1 MLVAL
6 TGGIAAGKSTVAR
19 MFADCGATMVDADGL
34 AREAVAVGSQGLAAV
49 VKEFG
54 PQVLTPDGALDRP
67 ALGKLVFDDESA
79 RRRLEA
85 IVHPEVARLSAE
97 AFATAA
103 QQNPDGLI
111 IYDVPLLVEAG
122 RKAEFDAVVV
132 VEASDIERMNRLRN
146 ERGMTEGE
154 AASRLAAQ
162 ATNEQR
168 RAIADFVVSTE
179 NSLDETRHEV
189 ESVYGKLLASSARS
203 PD

>member
-19 MFADCGATMVDADGL
+19 MFADCGATIVDADGL
-34 AREAVAVGSQGLAAV
+34 AREAVAVGSPGLAAV
-49 VKEFG
+49 VQEFG

-103 QQNPDGLI
+103 QQNPGGLI

-146 ERGMTEGE
+146 ERGLTEGE

-168 RAIADFVVSTE
+168 RVIADFVVSTE

>member
-19 MFADCGATMVDADGL
+19 MFADCGATIVDADGL

-49 VKEFG
+49 VREFG

-103 QQNPDGLI
+103 QQNPGGLI

>member
-19 MFADCGATMVDADGL
+19 MFADCGATIVDADGL
-34 AREAVAVGSQGLAAV
+34 AREAVAVGSPGLAAV
-49 VKEFG
+49 VDEFG
-54 PQVLTPDGALDRP
+54 QQVLTPDGALNRP

-79 RRRLEA
+79 RRRLES
-85 IVHPEVARLSAE
+85 IVHPEVARLSTE

-103 QQNPDGLI
+103 REDPGGLI

-122 RKAEFDAVVV
+122 RTAEFDAVVV
-132 VEASDIERMNRLRN
+132 VEASDDERRKRLQN
-146 ERGMTEGE
+146 ERGLTAGE

-168 RAIADFVVSTE
+168 RAVADFVVSTE
-179 NSLDETRHEV
+179 NSLDETRLEV
-189 ESVYGKLLASSARS
+189 ESVYGKLLASSTGT

>member
-19 MFADCGATMVDADGL
+19 MLADCGATIVDADVL
-34 AREAVAVGSQGLAAV
+34 AREAVAPGSPGLAV
-49 VKEFG
+49 VVREFG
-54 PQVLTPDGALDRP
+54 KQILAPDGALNRP
-67 ALGKLVFDDESA
+67 ALGKIIFDDDSA

-97 AFATAA
+97 AFTAA
-103 QQNPDGLI
+103 AESHPGGVI

-122 RKAEFDAVVV
+122 RKVEFDAVIV
-132 VEASDIERMNRLRN
+132 VEASDALRLQRLTT
-146 ERGMTEGE
+146 ERGLSQEE

-168 RAIADFVVSTE
+168 RAVADFVVSTE
-179 NSLDETRHEV
+179 TSLDETRREV
-189 ESVYGKLLASSARS
+189 ELLYEKLLALSGS
-203 PD
+203 

>member
-19 MFADCGATMVDADGL
+19 MFADCGATIVDADGL

-49 VKEFG
+49 VREFG

-103 QQNPDGLI
+103 QQNPGGLI

-146 ERGMTEGE
+146 ERGLTEGE

>member
-19 MFADCGATMVDADGL
+19 MFADCGATIVDADGL
-34 AREAVAVGSQGLAAV
+34 AREAVALGSPGLAAV
-49 VKEFG
+49 VQEFG
-54 PQVLTPDGALDRP
+54 PEVLTSDGSLDR
-67 ALGKLVFDDESA
+67 ATLGKLVFDDVGA

-103 QQNPDGLI
+103 QQNPGGLI

-146 ERGMTEGE
+146 ERGLTEGE

-189 ESVYGKLLASSARS
+189 ESVYGKLLASSTGS

>member
-19 MFADCGATMVDADGL
+19 MFADCGATIVDADGL

-49 VKEFG
+49 VREFG

-103 QQNPDGLI
+103 QQNPGGLI

-189 ESVYGKLLASSARS
+189 ESVYCKLLASYARS

>member
-19 MFADCGATMVDADGL
+19 MFADCGATVVDADVL
-34 AREAVAVGSQGLAAV
+34 ARAAVAVGSPGLAAV
-49 VKEFG
+49 VAEFG
-54 PQVLTPDGALDRP
+54 AQVLAPDGSLDRP

-103 QQNPDGLI
+103 QQNPSGLI

-132 VEASDIERMNRLRN
+132 VEASENERRKRLRD
-146 ERGMTEGE
+146 ERGLTQGE
-154 AASRLAAQ
+154 AESRLAAQ

-168 RAIADFVVSTE
+168 RAVADYVVSTE
-179 NSLDETRHEV
+179 TSREETRREV
-189 ESVYGKLLASSARS
+189 ETVFRKLVASSTH
-203 PD
+203 PTG

>member
-19 MFADCGATMVDADGL
+19 MFADCGATIVDADGL
-34 AREAVAVGSQGLAAV
+34 AREAVAVGSQGLVAV

-103 QQNPDGLI
+103 QQNPGGLI

-132 VEASDIERMNRLRN
+132 VEASDDERRKRLQN
-146 ERGMTEGE
+146 ERGLTARE

>member
-19 MFADCGATMVDADGL
+19 MFADCGATIVDADGL
-34 AREAVAVGSQGLAAV
+34 AREAVAVGSPGLAAV
-49 VKEFG
+49 VHEFG

-103 QQNPDGLI
+103 QQNPGGLI

-132 VEASDIERMNRLRN
+132 VEASDDVRRQRLRE
-146 ERGMTEGE
+146 ERSLSEEE
-154 AASRLAAQ
+154 ASSRLAAQ
-162 ATNEQR
+162 ATNAQR
-168 RAIADFVVSTE
+168 RAVADFVVSTE
-179 NSLDETRHEV
+179 TSLDQTRHEV
-189 ESVYGKLLASSARS
+189 EIVYGKLVSSS
-203 PD
+203 TGQSG

>member
-1 MLVAL
+1 
-6 TGGIAAGKSTVAR
+6 
-19 MFADCGATMVDADGL
+19 MFADCGATIVDADGL
-34 AREAVAVGSQGLAAV
+34 AREAVAVGSPGLAAV
-49 VKEFG
+49 VQEFG

-97 AFATAA
+97 AFAAA
-103 QQNPDGLI
+103 MQQNPGGLI

-132 VEASDIERMNRLRN
+132 VEASDEERLKRLRD
-146 ERGMTEGE
+146 ERGLTEAE
-154 AASRLAAQ
+154 AASRLTAQ

-168 RAIADFVVSTE
+168 RAVADFVVSTE
-179 NSLDETRHEV
+179 TSLDETRREV
-189 ESVYGKLLASSARS
+189 ESVYASLIAADASQTG
-203 PD
+203 

>member
-19 MFADCGATMVDADGL
+19 MFADCGATIVDADGL
-34 AREAVAVGSQGLAAV
+34 AREAVAVGSPGLAAV
-49 VKEFG
+49 VREFG

-97 AFATAA
+97 AFAAA
-103 QQNPDGLI
+103 EQERPGGVI

-146 ERGMTEGE
+146 ERGLTEGE

-189 ESVYGKLLASSARS
+189 ESVYGKLLASSTGS

>member
-1 MLVAL
+1 MVVAL

-19 MFADCGATMVDADGL
+19 MFADCGATIVDADAL
-34 AREAVAVGSQGLAAV
+34 ARAAVAVGSPGLDAV
-49 VKEFG
+49 VREFG
-54 PQVLTPDGALDRP
+54 ARVLTPDGALDRP

-97 AFATAA
+97 AFAAA
-103 QQNPDGLI
+103 AREKPGGLI

-132 VEASDIERMNRLRN
+132 VEASDEERLKRLRD
-146 ERGMTEGE
+146 ERGLSEGE

-168 RAIADFVVSTE
+168 RAVADFVVSTE
-179 NSLDETRHEV
+179 TSLGETRREV
-189 ESVYGKLLASSARS
+189 ERVYEKLMAAGQAG
-203 PD
+203 

>member
-19 MFADCGATMVDADGL
+19 MFADCGATIVDADGL
-34 AREAVAVGSQGLAAV
+34 AREAVAVGSPGLAAV
-49 VKEFG
+49 VREFG
-54 PQVLTPDGALDRP
+54 PGVLSSDGSLDRP
-67 ALGKLVFDDESA
+67 TLGKLVFDDEGA

-103 QQNPDGLI
+103 QENPGGLV

-132 VEASDIERMNRLRN
+132 VEASDNERLRRLQTV
-146 ERGMTEGE
+146 RGLSEGE
-154 AASRLAAQ
+154 AESRLAAQ

-168 RAIADFVVSTE
+168 RAVADFVVSTE
-179 NSLDETRHEV
+179 TSLEETRHEV
-189 ESVYGKLLASSARS
+189 ESVYAQLMGSVRVSKG
-203 PD
+203 

>member
-19 MFADCGATMVDADGL
+19 MFADCGATIVDADGL
-34 AREAVAVGSQGLAAV
+34 AREAVAVGSPGLAAV
-49 VKEFG
+49 VQEFG

-97 AFATAA
+97 AFAAA
-103 QQNPDGLI
+103 MQQNPGGLI

-132 VEASDIERMNRLRN
+132 VEASDEERLKRLRD
-146 ERGMTEGE
+146 ERGLTEAE
-154 AASRLAAQ
+154 AASRLTAQ

-168 RAIADFVVSTE
+168 RAVADFVVSTE
-179 NSLDETRHEV
+179 TSLDETRREV
-189 ESVYGKLLASSARS
+189 ESVYASLIAADASQTG
-203 PD
+203 

>member
-1 MLVAL
+1 MVVAL

-19 MFADCGATMVDADGL
+19 MFADCGATIVDADAL
-34 AREAVAVGSQGLAAV
+34 ARDAVAVGSRGLEAV
-49 VKEFG
+49 AREFG
-54 PQVLTPDGALDRP
+54 PHVLTPDGALDRP
-67 ALGKLVFDDESA
+67 ALGKIVFDDEAA

-85 IVHPEVARLSAE
+85 IVHPEVARLSAK
-97 AFATAA
+97 AFAAA
-103 QQNPDGLI
+103 EQERPGGVI

-132 VEASDIERMNRLRN
+132 VEASDEERLKRLRD
-146 ERGMTEGE
+146 ERGLTEAE

-168 RAIADFVVSTE
+168 RAVADFVVSTE
-179 NSLDETRHEV
+179 TSLDETRREV

>member
-19 MFADCGATMVDADGL
+19 MFADCGATIVDADAL
-34 AREAVAVGSQGLAAV
+34 ARDAVAVGSPGLAAV
-49 VKEFG
+49 VQEFG
-54 PQVLTPDGALDRP
+54 PQILTPDEALDRP
-67 ALGKLVFDDESA
+67 ALGKIVFDDEAA

-85 IVHPEVARLSAE
+85 IVHPEVARLSAK
-97 AFATAA
+97 AFAAA
-103 QQNPDGLI
+103 EQERPGGVI

-146 ERGMTEGE
+146 ERGLTEGE

-189 ESVYGKLLASSARS
+189 ESVYGKLLASSAHS